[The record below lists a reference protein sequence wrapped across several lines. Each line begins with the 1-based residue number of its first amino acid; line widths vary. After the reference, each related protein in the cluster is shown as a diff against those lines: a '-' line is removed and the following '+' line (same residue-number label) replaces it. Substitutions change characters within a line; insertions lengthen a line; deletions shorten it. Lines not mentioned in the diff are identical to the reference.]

1 LNSDILRASE
11 TQLIQG
17 VALDNDGI
25 VTRVE
30 ISIFDLASG
39 AEINNGPNPVTTFA
53 QNGAW
58 YTTWDTSNLI
68 HDQQYE
74 LLIKAWDGMDFSNEE
89 RIRITIDNPSDADN
103 LIPEFNSSTWVSTM
117 TLFCDSNPTKQDRCN
132 GGISI
137 DLTNH
142 FSDPDGPTASSTNGL
157 VFDVYD
163 DLTNLDDDDYGNY
176 LTFSSEGIVKY
187 NPAYVSGLSNDISE
201 WSLVGLMFEARD
213 SYGSVAYSYKINIV
227 VVEVS
232 FNVIREGTGPLDSSN
247 PAYFSGQG
255 LPNSLVEARYDSLS
269 GVRINQTRVKADA
282 TWSMEI
288 SSSQLSGNEGARNI
302 IFEMDDQVF
311 ALPGENSDA
320 LFQLSVGDGEDSNS
334 NIGLIAAIIV
344 GIILLLGVGM
354 FFLQVEYED
363 LDEAAELLASQEKEA
378 VDPYAWTKT
387 RQDPVA
393 LPSSQVAMTPV
404 PAQSQVAAAPQAAQH
419 PGWIWDAES
428 NNWVPDPN
436 YTPNQ

>member
-1 LNSDILRASE
+1 
-11 TQLIQG
+11 
-17 VALDNDGI
+17 
-25 VTRVE
+25 
-30 ISIFDLASG
+30 
-39 AEINNGPNPVTTFA
+39 
-53 QNGAW
+53 
-58 YTTWDTSNLI
+58 
-68 HDQQYE
+68 
-74 LLIKAWDGMDFSNEE
+74 
-89 RIRITIDNPSDADN
+89 
-103 LIPEFNSSTWVSTM
+103 
-117 TLFCDSNPTKQDRCN
+117 
-132 GGISI
+132 
-137 DLTNH
+137 
-142 FSDPDGPTASSTNGL
+142 
-157 VFDVYD
+157 
-163 DLTNLDDDDYGNY
+163 
-176 LTFSSEGIVKY
+176 
-187 NPAYVSGLSNDISE
+187 
-201 WSLVGLMFEARD
+201 MFEARD

>member
-1 LNSDILRASE
+1 
-11 TQLIQG
+11 
-17 VALDNDGI
+17 
-25 VTRVE
+25 
-30 ISIFDLASG
+30 
-39 AEINNGPNPVTTFA
+39 
-53 QNGAW
+53 
-58 YTTWDTSNLI
+58 
-68 HDQQYE
+68 
-74 LLIKAWDGMDFSNEE
+74 
-89 RIRITIDNPSDADN
+89 
-103 LIPEFNSSTWVSTM
+103 M